1 MAAEEGHRGG
11 TEGKQGVSI
20 HWHFFELVTAAA
32 GQTPTCGAGGTGLLK
47 ISRCTWS
54 SFLRERSLRRH
65 RREVISHR
73 EYPGLSLY

>member
-32 GQTPTCGAGGTGLLK
+32 GQTPTCGGRWDGL
-47 ISRCTWS
+47 IQNQ
-54 SFLRERSLRRH
+54 
-65 RREVISHR
+65 
-73 EYPGLSLY
+73 